1 MQLKKIIIA
10 LSVSFVFSAC
20 IKQLDVNT
28 RNEKPILVVEGA
40 ITTDTIPYTVKLSYT
55 GPFIRTAQIPD
66 DHIEKDAQVTITDDQ
81 GYATT
86 LAYKGEGVYETTDLN
101 YIGKVGRS
109 YSIIIELKDGKKY
122 ISSPEKINPAVPF
135 SNINVR
141 FIADFNLEHPAYLG
155 TYIDTRDPLD
165 QENYYRWTFYSWLMR
180 QTHGVPCGFSCVE
193 YEYCFQ
199 KFTDDEIRI
208 FSDAAI
214 NGNQILNQFIG
225 RSYIYAFGKH
235 YIDIRQLSI
244 SRANY
249 QFLEKLQEQQTR
261 VGTTLDPLPA
271 SVKGNVYNAA
281 DANDFALGYFS
292 ASSSTHK
299 RAVVVPYS
307 ITQYLLNISAVS
319 FIPDGS
325 QICFDYFPNAL
336 YYPPVPARQ
345 YPPPPG
351 WENADTIKVYW

>member
-1 MQLKKIIIA
+1 MHLKKIIIA
-10 LSVSFVFSAC
+10 FVISFVLSAC
-20 IKQLDVNT
+20 IKQVDVET

-40 ITTDTIPYTVKLSYT
+40 ITTDTMPYTVKLSYT

-66 DHIEKDAQVTITDDQ
+66 DHLEKDARVIITDDQ
-81 GYATT
+81 GNATI
-86 LAYKGEGVYETTDLN
+86 LVHKDGGIYETTDSN

-109 YSIIIELKDGKKY
+109 YSIIVELKDGKKY
-122 ISSPEKINPAVPF
+122 ISSPEKINAAVPLT
-135 SNINVR
+135 NINVR
-141 FIADFNLEHPAYLG
+141 FVWDFNLDHPAYLS
-155 TYIDTRDPLD
+155 TYLDVQDPLSE
-165 QENYYRWTFYSWLMR
+165 ENYYRWLFYSWDMR
-180 QTHGVPCGFSCVE
+180 QTHGISCGFGCIA

-199 KFTDDEIRI
+199 KLTDNEIRI

-214 NGNQILNQFIG
+214 NGNEILDQFIG
-225 RSYIYAFGKH
+225 RSYIYAYGKH

-261 VGTTLDPLPA
+261 VGNILDPLPA

-281 DANDFALGYFS
+281 DPNDFALGYFS

-299 RAVVVPYS
+299 RAIVVPYG
-307 ITQYLLNISAVS
+307 ITQYLLDISAVS
-319 FIPDGS
+319 FIPDG
-325 QICFDYFPNAL
+325 QHICFDYFPNTL
-336 YYPPVPARQ
+336 YYPPSPATQ